1 MKNLLGTLPFGLILG
16 DSEHVSNPPAPFPHL
31 GFATGWGLATQPA
44 QKQYVQKIQS
54 YSPDQ
59 VTDFKSG
66 GNLICCIRSS
76 KSAFFFSMKHFFY
89 LWFLSQIYVIYMVA
103 KEGRE
108 QSLFLSSL
116 VTHTQKSGHLFVVLL
131 LRHLPQIFNHSS

>member
-44 QKQYVQKIQS
+44 QKQYVQKNQS

-59 VTDFKSG
+59 VTDFKSQG
-66 GNLICCIRSS
+66 SLICCIRSS
-76 KSAFFFSMKHFFY
+76 KSAFFFFSMKHFFY
-89 LWFLSQIYVIYMVA
+89 LWFLSQICNLHGS
-103 KEGRE
+103 KRRE
-108 QSLFLSSL
+108 RAVFIPLFSCHPHRKVQAFICSFASKTLASN
-116 VTHTQKSGHLFVVLL
+116 F
-131 LRHLPQIFNHSS
+131 